1 MFFEAEISIVRS
13 RKSDLHTLA
22 EVVLKNPF
30 AGIRSNYLRTQT
42 AAYFVELIEI
52 CTERDH
58 REPELFGLMRR
69 AFGYLDANDPTA
81 RAVAH
86 FETELARIAGVHDQ
100 TTIESRSGVCA
111 REFVRATAP
120 FPHAALE
127 NTRDGGE
134 KHLEMRIRNIIAVF
148 VIAGLGAT
156 ASAKE
161 SYKFDPSGSTIGF
174 SVHQFL
180 GTTLG
185 KFTSFS
191 GRIEVDR
198 EHPENSS
205 VTAQID
211 VRSIDTRIKKRDDHL
226 RSAEFFNVE
235 KFPRMTFK
243 SRSVKRTGPQSGDIL
258 GDLTMH
264 GVTKPITLHVKLL
277 TPINETG
284 RTRWSVT
291 TDPITRRDFNLMF
304 APAAESVSGISQT
317 VAINIEIEAKRAD

>member
-1 MFFEAEISIVRS
+1 MRPGFQTS
-13 RKSDLHTLA
+13 LA
-22 EVVLKNPF
+22 
-30 AGIRSNYLRTQT
+30 
-42 AAYFVELIEI
+42 
-52 CTERDH
+52 
-58 REPELFGLMRR
+58 
-69 AFGYLDANDPTA
+69 
-81 RAVAH
+81 
-86 FETELARIAGVHDQ
+86 IAGFRKGSEILRFAQND
-100 TTIESRSGVCA
+100 IMKWFVC
-111 REFVRATAP
+111 
-120 FPHAALE
+120 
-127 NTRDGGE
+127 
-134 KHLEMRIRNIIAVF
+134 NIIAVF
-148 VIAGLGAT
+148 VIAGLGTT

-180 GTTLG
+180 GTTRG

-205 VTAQID
+205 VTSQID

-235 KFPRMTFK
+235 KFPRITFK

-277 TPINETG
+277 TPMNETAQ
-284 RTRWSVT
+284 TRWSVT

-304 APAAESVSGISQT
+304 APAAESVSGISQR
-317 VAINIEIEAKRAD
+317 VAINIEIEAKRAE